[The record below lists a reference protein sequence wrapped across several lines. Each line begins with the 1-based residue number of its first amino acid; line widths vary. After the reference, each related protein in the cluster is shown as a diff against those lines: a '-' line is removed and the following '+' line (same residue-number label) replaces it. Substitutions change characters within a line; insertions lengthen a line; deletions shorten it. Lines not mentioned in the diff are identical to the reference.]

1 MIMKNINITKAK
13 SHLSA
18 ILKEVVDN
26 DEEIII
32 SKGGDPIAK
41 IIKYSCYAELVGLLM
56 VIIGAIFS
64 LGMFRQS
71 RAPASPDKRPRLIF
85 ATLP

>member
-1 MIMKNINITKAK
+1 MKNVNITKAK

-41 IIKYSCYAELVGLLM
+41 IIKYKKKKEIQRTNIFRGQI
-56 VIIGAIFS
+56 VISNNFENWPDDIAQS
-64 LGMFRQS
+64 LGIK
-71 RAPASPDKRPRLIF
+71 D
-85 ATLP
+85 